1 MFTFLEQYKDYRNIP
16 IIIFGNKNNNKTEF
30 EIEEMLKK
38 INLPAE
44 IYPYILKGNIL
55 TGEGINELLDH
66 TYNIEFKEEKF
77 K

>member
-16 IIIFGNKNNNKTEF
+16 IIIFGNKINNKTEF
-30 EIEEMLKK
+30 ENEEMFKK